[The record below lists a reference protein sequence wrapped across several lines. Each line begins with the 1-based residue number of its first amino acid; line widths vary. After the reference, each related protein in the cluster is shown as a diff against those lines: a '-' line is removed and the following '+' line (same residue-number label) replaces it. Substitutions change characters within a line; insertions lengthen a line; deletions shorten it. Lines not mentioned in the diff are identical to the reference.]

1 MTIQRRFA
9 PISGRFEPESLAG
22 LTGIYKPREVIM
34 GVLHNGKEKLENLIR
49 KTRIQRNEQKKS
61 TPRKSEKNKLI
72 LQLTIPSRRGRR
84 KK

>member
-1 MTIQRRFA
+1 V
-9 PISGRFEPESLAG
+9 AG
-22 LTGIYKPREVIM
+22 LTGIYKQREVIM

-49 KTRIQRNEQKKS
+49 KTRIQRSEQKKS
-61 TPRKSEKNKLI
+61 TQRKSEKNKLI

>member
-1 MTIQRRFA
+1 
-9 PISGRFEPESLAG
+9 
-22 LTGIYKPREVIM
+22 M

-49 KTRIQRNEQKKS
+49 KNRIQRNEQKKS